1 MALRDIAHAL
11 SDAVDALSF
20 DEPSIACIYNPLDY
34 ARMPHAAYL
43 QRYGSGQKQVLLV
56 GMNPGPWGMV
66 QTGIPFGDVSMV
78 KGWLGIEAE
87 VRSPKHMHPKR
98 PVMGFSCTRSEVS
111 GTRLW
116 GWAKARFVTPERFF
130 EQFFVHNYCPLAFM
144 EASGRN
150 LTPDKL
156 SPASTRPLFECCDQA
171 LADTVRVLSPTH
183 VIGIGAFAEK
193 RARKVLGS
201 TDVRVGRILHPS
213 PASPLANANW
223 AQTVDQQL
231 ADQLG

>member
-1 MALRDIAHAL
+1 MVLLDIANAL

-20 DEPSIACIYNPLDY
+20 EEPAIACIYNPLRY
-34 ARMPHAAYL
+34 AMTPHAEYL
-43 QRYGSGQKQVLLV
+43 RKYGTGRKRVVLV

-78 KGWLGIEAE
+78 KNWLGIDEQ
-87 VRSPKHMHPKR
+87 VHSPQRIHPKR
-98 PVMGFSCTRSEVS
+98 PVTGFSCTRSEVS

-116 GWAKARFVTPERFF
+116 GWAKARFGTPERFF
-130 EQFFVHNYCPLAFM
+130 EHYFVHNYCPLAFM
-144 EASGRN
+144 EESGKN

-156 SPASTRPLFECCDQA
+156 TQASKRALFECCDHA
-171 LADTVRVLSPTH
+171 LASTVRALAPAH
-183 VIGIGAFAEK
+183 VIGIGAFAET
-193 RARKVLGS
+193 RALQALKGI
-201 TDVRVGRILHPS
+201 DIKVGRILHPS